1 MGKIYGVLNSSF
13 HRDIGTISNLIL
25 AQKDPKK
32 QTCWERPDKWQKS
45 FEKNPIHKQINCS

>member
-1 MGKIYGVLNSSF
+1 MGKIYGLLNSSF

-45 FEKNPIHKQINCS
+45 FERNPIHKQINCS